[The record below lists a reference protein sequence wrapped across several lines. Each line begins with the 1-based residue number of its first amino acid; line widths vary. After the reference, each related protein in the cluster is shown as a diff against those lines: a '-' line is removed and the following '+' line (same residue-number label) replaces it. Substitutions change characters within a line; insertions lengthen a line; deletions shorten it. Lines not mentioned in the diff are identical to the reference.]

1 LERALS
7 AGERRVEGLA
17 RLGRAHV
24 WFVAYPEITATQIV
38 EETEHAIRL
47 LERTE
52 EQRGLADAWRL
63 LGEAQMYE
71 GRASDGQRALEQALQ
86 HADPD
91 TLPRPWNAISFA
103 TGMCL
108 LDGPTH
114 LERATAFAEEHLAA
128 ARERSMRGMEADML
142 HVLGAGLGRR
152 GRFDE
157 ARAALSE
164 STAISEDMGLLYM
177 SQWSK
182 RSRGRMELAAGD
194 AAAAER
200 ALRESWDVLTQMGL
214 QSSLAET
221 AVPLAEALYTQ
232 GRFDEADEILKALK
246 EEWAGGD
253 ASVSAPR
260 LSVRAKLLAADGWTR
275 LAEET
280 ADRALRMVRAT
291 DWLCLQADAF
301 LAHAEV
307 MQTVGRTDEA
317 LASAQE
323 AYRLAG
329 AKGYETAARSAQR
342 VIQAVEPALAARR
355 PEIQT

>member
-1 LERALS
+1 
-7 AGERRVEGLA
+7 
-17 RLGRAHV
+17 
-24 WFVAYPEITATQIV
+24 
-38 EETEHAIRL
+38 
-47 LERTE
+47 
-52 EQRGLADAWRL
+52 
-63 LGEAQMYE
+63 
-71 GRASDGQRALEQALQ
+71 
-86 HADPD
+86 
-91 TLPRPWNAISFA
+91 
-103 TGMCL
+103 
-108 LDGPTH
+108 
-114 LERATAFAEEHLAA
+114 
-128 ARERSMRGMEADML
+128 
-142 HVLGAGLGRR
+142 
-152 GRFDE
+152 
-157 ARAALSE
+157 
-164 STAISEDMGLLYM
+164 M

-221 AVPLAEALYTQ
+221 AVPLAEALYAQ
-232 GRFDEADEILKALK
+232 GRFYEADEILKALK

-329 AKGYETAARSAQR
+329 AKGYEAAARSAQR